1 MAKKVT
7 KLFLKNADKDGVN
20 RIKERFPE
28 PQGVDARTNT
38 PSYKKSLKNL
48 KRNSYQPN
56 ERTSSLPGRL
66 KIKRVQKENAFD
78 TAEYL
83 RKEDGQNRKALNDI
97 AKETESGSYS
107 RKISKAKPQKI
118 KDIKLRMKFNKGK
131 LAEREQAGKEKRA
144 TGQERMMSRKE
155 SAMLRYM
162 KEQVKS
168 EGRGTSFGGG
178 GSGSRSFLF
187 KNTTIKE

>member
-7 KLFLKNADKDGVN
+7 KPFLKNADKDGVN

-66 KIKRVQKENAFD
+66 KIKRVQKEIAFE
-78 TAEYL
+78 TAEDY
-83 RKEDGQNRKALNDI
+83 RKIGQDRKSLQAI
-97 AKETESGSYS
+97 AKKTETGSFS
-107 RKISKAKPQKI
+107 RRLEKAKPQKI

-168 EGRGTSFGGG
+168 EGRGASFGGG

>member
-7 KLFLKNADKDGVN
+7 KPFLKNADKDGVN

-66 KIKRVQKENAFD
+66 KIKRVQKEIAFE
-78 TAEYL
+78 TAEDY
-83 RKEDGQNRKALNDI
+83 RKIGQDRKSLQAI
-97 AKETESGSYS
+97 AKKTETGSFS
-107 RKISKAKPQKI
+107 RRLEKAKPQKI

-144 TGQERMMSRKE
+144 SGQERMMSRKE